1 MIIHSSKA
9 FPRDPLYDFIRLL
22 YIFYHRYIAAACYDL
37 CTLLTGKTT
46 KQTNKQ
52 INKETNNNELYSLIL
67 MLLFTFYFSVF
78 MILYIFI
85 A

>member
-22 YIFYHRYIAAACYDL
+22 HIFYHRYIAAACYDL

-46 KQTNKQ
+46 KQ

-78 MILYIFI
+78 TVLYIFN